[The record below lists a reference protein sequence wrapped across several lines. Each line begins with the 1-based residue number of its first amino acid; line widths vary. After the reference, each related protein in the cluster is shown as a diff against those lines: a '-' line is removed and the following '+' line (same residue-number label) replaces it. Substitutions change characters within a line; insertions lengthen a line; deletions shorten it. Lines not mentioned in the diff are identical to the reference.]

1 MALTPFQLQDA
12 LRAVGVAR
20 VFVGDPF
27 TVDGMEALGAS
38 EGEIEVNIPEEL
50 NRLTAPELTG
60 GITHQATVT
69 LGEVTIVVP
78 LIMGDPALWAKVSAY
93 GSGAGGGHSIPQNV
107 VTTSVA
113 FVPLS
118 ELGGGLSYDGTT
130 WTRAAGNGVAAAT
143 GEPAEPRNAIW
154 LWRAVPSNPGFRS
167 RYEDGGKV
175 IQPVT
180 FTAMWAQAEGIPEGH
195 KVYTRGNPVA
205 HGVTAFRL

>member
-27 TVDGMEALGAS
+27 TANGMLPLGAT
-38 EGEIEVNIPEEL
+38 EGDIEVNIPEEL
-50 NRLTAPELTG
+50 NTLTAPELTG
-60 GITHQATVT
+60 GIAHQATVT
-69 LGEVTIVVP
+69 LGEVTLVVP
-78 LIMGDPALWAKVSAY
+78 LIMGDPALWAKVSAF
-93 GSGAGGGHSIPQNV
+93 GSGTGGGHSIPQNV

-130 WTRAAGNGVAAAT
+130 WARLAGNGVAAAT
-143 GEPAEPRNAIW
+143 GVTAEPQNAIW

-175 IQPVT
+175 IQDIT
-180 FTAMWAQAEGIPEGH
+180 FTAMWSQNAGVPEGH

-205 HGVTAFRL
+205 RGITTLRI